1 MRKWSIITIVV
12 LFLSIVP
19 LSQMEQHTE
28 AATMQFVVAKNEI
41 LLRDAPKKNAKTILK
56 IKSTS
61 KVIVHS
67 KKGEWAFVEYNSKKG
82 YIYASTLTNKNP
94 NAFASPPVVT
104 KGLMPK
110 ADRSYTYQPSFEG
123 PEKVTYK
130 ASKNPSI
137 TNSIELLEADY
148 IGYTYIER
156 KNQLE
161 LGVAYSDVFFFSL
174 SYPMKEKG
182 TILDTDYGYDGINT
196 TTNVNVESTS
206 ATIKTKAGTF
216 KNVVV
221 LIYPNG
227 TKLYLAKDYGI
238 IRIADFEGTITTEL
252 IAVK

>member
-1 MRKWSIITIVV
+1 
-12 LFLSIVP
+12 
-19 LSQMEQHTE
+19 MEQHTE
-28 AATMQFVVAKNEI
+28 AATTQYVIAKNEI
-41 LLRDAPKKNAKTILK
+41 LLRDAPKKDAKTITK

-61 KVIVHS
+61 KVVVHS
-67 KKGEWAFVEYNSKKG
+67 KKGTWAYVEYNGKKG
-82 YIYASTLTNKNP
+82 YIYASTLTNKLP
-94 NAFASPPVVT
+94 TAKATPPVVT

-110 ADRSYTYQPSFEG
+110 VNRSYTYEPSFEG

-137 TNSIELLEADY
+137 NNSVELLESDY

-156 KNQLE
+156 NNQLE

-182 TILDTDYGYDGINT
+182 TIIDTDYGYDGVQT
-196 TTNVNVESTS
+196 TTKVTVESTS
-206 ATIKTKAGTF
+206 ASVKTKAGTF
-216 KNVVV
+216 NQVVI
-221 LIYPNG
+221 LKYPNG

-238 IRIADFEGTITTEL
+238 IRITDYKGNITTEL